1 MNEGPYANGG
11 ENTNIYRSMQRTL
24 TTFINSRPFS
34 VLSRPIQYIHD
45 SASVCGE
52 DRAHLVLHVRAG
64 TQQLQSY
71 TQTKP
76 GVETRLIGV
85 YM

>member
-11 ENTNIYRSMQRTL
+11 ENTNIYRSMQRIL

-45 SASVCGE
+45 SAWLFVGRIERTLYYMCVQ
-52 DRAHLVLHVRAG
+52 AHSSFRVTH
-64 TQQLQSY
+64 
-71 TQTKP
+71 
-76 GVETRLIGV
+76 RLNPV
-85 YM
+85 SKQD